1 MSVLDG
7 KKIVELTEDK
17 AVIVFEGS
25 PEEFGRIWSEENR
38 KIRKTRAAQKLR
50 EQRKEWN
57 RQYYLRKKEKEE
69 GGVAPTLASSSV

>member
-25 PEEFGRIWSEENR
+25 PEEFGKMWLEENR
-38 KIRKTRAAQKLR
+38 KIRKERNAAKVR

-57 RQYYLRKKEKEE
+57 RQYYLRKKE
-69 GGVAPTLASSSV
+69 GVAPTPASSGV